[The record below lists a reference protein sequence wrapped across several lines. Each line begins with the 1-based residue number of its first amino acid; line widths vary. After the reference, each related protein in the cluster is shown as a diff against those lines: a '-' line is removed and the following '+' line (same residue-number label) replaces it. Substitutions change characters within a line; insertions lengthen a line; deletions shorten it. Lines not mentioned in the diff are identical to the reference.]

1 MNDRIVLNN
10 RYEIIDKVGGG
21 GMAEVF
27 HGYDTLLHRDVGIKI
42 LRDQYIQDKNFIAK
56 FRREACSAA
65 GLNHPNIVN
74 VFDVGTEHEIYYIVM
89 EYVVGKTLKE
99 IIQENGALD
108 YKTAVK
114 YALGIASA
122 LNQAHSHGL
131 IHCDVKSQNILID
144 TKGTAKI
151 TDFGIARAIDQSYN
165 STSKEDM
172 MGSVYYLSPE
182 QAAGY
187 TVTPQSDLYSL
198 GVVFYEMLT
207 GILPFEG
214 DTPAEVLS
222 KHVQSP
228 TPSARKIDKDIPIF
242 LDNIVTKSLA
252 KNPALRYKSAQVLM
266 EDLHHAQE
274 LLFSGEDNQINT
286 SGSAF
291 ENSGQNANCGV
302 SDETMVI
309 NKTDML
315 DGFADAKKPEYMQRQ
330 ESPKSKM
337 SGKKLSALFVTAII
351 VLVGI
356 IYAMISYSRNP
367 IVVPDL
373 TGKTIVEAETTLKQL
388 KLTYTLTEEYNDK
401 ITPGQVCKQSPQAG
415 ARVKE
420 GRQIRLVIS
429 KGVEPGVVPNLHKL
443 TLGEA
448 TAKLKEAKLVVG
460 KITVKYSKSAGQGTV
475 LEQSIAPA
483 TKVALGT
490 TVDLVVNISSGQTAM
505 PDLSDLTLDEAKQ
518 KLADAGLTLGKV
530 NKVTDKKKAG
540 TILNFSPSTGEI
552 LDKGTAINVDV
563 SSGDKSEEK
572 KKDSATK
579 NPAGSSSSSNQKTV
593 EFVVPGNKSSNN
605 VKIIASNEK
614 ATGIVYEGNVAG
626 GTVIRRSVEVLGNSS
641 VEFYVNGKLVEDRK
655 L

>member
-1 MNDRIVLNN
+1 
-10 RYEIIDKVGGG
+10 
-21 GMAEVF
+21 
-27 HGYDTLLHRDVGIKI
+27 
-42 LRDQYIQDKNFIAK
+42 
-56 FRREACSAA
+56 
-65 GLNHPNIVN
+65 
-74 VFDVGTEHEIYYIVM
+74 
-89 EYVVGKTLKE
+89 
-99 IIQENGALD
+99 
-108 YKTAVK
+108 
-114 YALGIASA
+114 
-122 LNQAHSHGL
+122 
-131 IHCDVKSQNILID
+131 
-144 TKGTAKI
+144 
-151 TDFGIARAIDQSYN
+151 
-165 STSKEDM
+165 
-172 MGSVYYLSPE
+172 
-182 QAAGY
+182 
-187 TVTPQSDLYSL
+187 
-198 GVVFYEMLT
+198 
-207 GILPFEG
+207 
-214 DTPAEVLS
+214 
-222 KHVQSP
+222 
-228 TPSARKIDKDIPIF
+228 
-242 LDNIVTKSLA
+242 
-252 KNPALRYKSAQVLM
+252 
-266 EDLHHAQE
+266 
-274 LLFSGEDNQINT
+274 
-286 SGSAF
+286 
-291 ENSGQNANCGV
+291 
-302 SDETMVI
+302 
-309 NKTDML
+309 
-315 DGFADAKKPEYMQRQ
+315 
-330 ESPKSKM
+330 
-337 SGKKLSALFVTAII
+337 
-351 VLVGI
+351 
-356 IYAMISYSRNP
+356 
-367 IVVPDL
+367 
-373 TGKTIVEAETTLKQL
+373 VEAETTLKQL

-540 TILNFSPSTGEI
+540 TILSFSPSTGEI

-572 KKDSATK
+572 KKDSTTK

>member
-1 MNDRIVLNN
+1 MSDRIVLNN

-42 LRDQYIQDKNFIAK
+42 LRDQYIQDKDFIER

-65 GLNHPNIVN
+65 GLSHPNIVN

-89 EYVVGKTLKE
+89 EYVVGKSLKE
-99 IIQENGALD
+99 IIQEDGPLD

-114 YALGIASA
+114 YAFGIASA

-151 TDFGIARAIDQSYN
+151 TDFGIARAVDQSYN

-172 MGSVYYLSPE
+172 LGSVYYLSPE

-187 TVTPQSDLYSL
+187 KVTPQSDLYSL

-207 GILPFEG
+207 GQLPFDG
-214 DTPAEVLS
+214 NTPAEVLS

-228 TPSARKIDKDIPIF
+228 TPSARNVDKDIPAF
-242 LDNIVTKSLA
+242 LDNIVMKALA

-266 EDLHHAQE
+266 GDLHHAQE
-274 LLFSGEDNQINT
+274 LLYSGEDNQIT
-286 SGSAF
+286 SADSVF
-291 ENSGQNANCGV
+291 ENPAPRENNGV
-302 SDETMVI
+302 SEETMII

-315 DGFADAKKPEYMQRQ
+315 DGFANAKREDYLEKQ
-330 ESPKSKM
+330 EPAKSKL
-337 SGKKLSALFVTAII
+337 SNKKLSAIFIGVI
-351 VLVGI
+351 VVLAGL
-356 IYAMISYSRNP
+356 IYAMLDYSRNP

-373 TGKTIVEAETTLKQL
+373 TGKTIVEAETTLKKL

-401 ITPGQVCKQSPQAG
+401 VTPGQVCKQSPLPG
-415 ARVKE
+415 SRVKE
-420 GRQIRLVIS
+420 GRQIQLVIS
-429 KGVEPGVVPNLHKL
+429 KGVEPGVVPDVRKL

-448 TAKLKEAKLVVG
+448 TAKLKEAKLQAG
-460 KITVKYSKSAGQGTV
+460 KITVKYNKGAAQGTV
-475 LEQSIAPA
+475 LEQSISPA
-483 TKVALGT
+483 TKVSLGT
-490 TVDLVVNISSGQTAM
+490 KVDLVVNISSGQTAM
-505 PDLSDLTLDEAKQ
+505 PDLTDLTLDEVKQ
-518 KLADAGLTLGKV
+518 KLTEAGLTLGKV
-530 NKVTDKKKAG
+530 NKVADKKKPG
-540 TILNFSPSTGEI
+540 TIIKFSPGAGEI

-563 SSGDKSEEK
+563 SEGDKQEDK
-572 KKDSATK
+572 KKDNK
-579 NPAGSSSSSNQKTV
+579 NTGTTGNTSGGIQKTV
-593 EFVVPGNKSSNN
+593 EFVVPGNKANNN

-614 ATGIVYEGNVAG
+614 ATGIIYEGTVAG
-626 GTVIRRSVEVLGNSS
+626 GTVIRRQVEVLGNTG
-641 VEFYVNGKLVEDRK
+641 VEFYVNGRLAEERK